1 MPAFPDSPEQ
11 VRLATLLCPTA
22 RSGVP
27 RAADRDL
34 VRRQDFYDFETAQR
48 KERVDMS
55 VSTWILVGGALW
67 LVGATPVALLLG
79 RVIRARDEQVPRDA
93 VPARSESAI

>member
-1 MPAFPDSPEQ
+1 MPTFMSSLKQ
-11 VRLATLLCPTA
+11 VQAATLLCPTT

-34 VRRQDFYDFETAQR
+34 LRRQDFHDFETAQR
-48 KERVDMS
+48 KERVAMS

-93 VPARSESAI
+93 VPARPEPAA